1 MTQAEIIAKLKE
13 AKGPDR
19 KIDAAVFRY
28 FAKAPDEHW
37 YQYGD
42 DYLNDTNCPKVT
54 SSLDAAISLVERE
67 KPGEWISITF
77 NSSRENAAEAS
88 IGANYSERGATPA
101 IALVIALIGGE

>member
-67 KPGEWISITF
+67 KPGWTWEVASGGRAFIYC
-77 NSSRENAAEAS
+77 EDELAAKMVKA
-88 IGANYSERGATPA
+88 ATPA

>member
-1 MTQAEIIAKLKE
+1 MTRAEIIAKLKE

-28 FAKAPDEHW
+28 FAKAPKEHW
-37 YQYGD
+37 FSYGADHFTD
-42 DYLNDTNCPKVT
+42 DTCPKVT
-54 SSLDAAISLVERE
+54 FSLDAAIFLVERE
-67 KPGEWISITF
+67 KPGARITIHIGPDGG
-77 NSSRENAAEAS
+77 EAA